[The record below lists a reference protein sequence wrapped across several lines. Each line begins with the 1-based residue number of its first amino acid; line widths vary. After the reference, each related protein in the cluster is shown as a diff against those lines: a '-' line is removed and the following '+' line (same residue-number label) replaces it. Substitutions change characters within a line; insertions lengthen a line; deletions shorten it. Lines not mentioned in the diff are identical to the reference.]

1 MNSNRSKDLEETQLL
16 LGSHNPKEVLYMDTD
31 GSLKYWNE
39 EKSSEPQLEG
49 GSSDDKDKSDGEEN
63 TPPLISSLKSSRSLQ
78 GESSSQIKSSSKR

>member
-39 EKSSEPQLEG
+39 GKSSEPQLEG
-49 GSSDDKDKSDGEEN
+49 GSSDDKDKSDGE
-63 TPPLISSLKSSRSLQ
+63 
-78 GESSSQIKSSSKR
+78 